1 MDMRSVCLTK
11 ELTEGQADQQ
21 KDSTLKVPG
30 FISVMS
36 QVYVQCIMVINR
48 MLKQK
53 LTKVYVYMT

>member
-1 MDMRSVCLTK
+1 VCLTK

-36 QVYVQCIMVINR
+36 QVNVQCVMVINR

>member
-11 ELTEGQADQQ
+11 ELTEGQSDQQ

-36 QVYVQCIMVINR
+36 QVHVQCVVVINR